1 MIMIKKL
8 PYFFFIVGFLLI
20 LFPIAREYYYDWQEN
35 QLLSQFEQS
44 APQANTK
51 DSSDTLVKAE
61 YEKLSGLLTKAATSQ
76 EPLPIPTAESKP
88 MQGLDDQAL
97 GIIAIDKI
105 DLKLP
110 ILEGATK
117 ANMRYAATHLT
128 GTNSL
133 GKIGNAAIA
142 AHRARTKGR
151 LFNRLNELELGDK
164 ITIIMKD
171 KRLIYTVSK
180 ISVVE
185 PTDLSVLS
193 SNDKASILTLITCDP
208 LVNPTHRLIVQA
220 KLET

>member
-1 MIMIKKL
+1 MIKKL